1 MMKLLISGVTK
12 HMPQNR
18 VSDPIT
24 HVSLNTIYGVALKL
38 CFIVFIIQTIHKH
51 HQVRPW
57 LDVHPLDM
65 GPITITKVKG
75 V

>member
-38 CFIVFIIQTIHKH
+38 CFIVFIFKQFINIIKLGH
-51 HQVRPW
+51 
-57 LDVHPLDM
+57 
-65 GPITITKVKG
+65 G
-75 V
+75 